1 MCCLCSK
8 QTDYLNLS
16 ASRLLSQF
24 LPVYHNRSTSIMTIP
39 DTVTAATTILNFLSL
54 LCYWVR
60 NLPFHLPSPANRHP
74 VYVQFYTVLQQV
86 NALSTRYP
94 ESTPHADT
102 VVQLRPRPGAPE
114 GQARAT
120 PGAPPRPPTPRPP
133 RAQALPP
140 SPPQV
145 PSRPA
150 PLPCPRLVNKRK
162 SFLPK
167 KNE

>member
-1 MCCLCSK
+1 MCCLCNK

-24 LPVYHNRSTSIMTIP
+24 LPVYHYSPTLTMTIP

-60 NLPFHLPSPANRHP
+60 NLPFHLPSPVNRHP

-102 VVQLRPRPGAPE
+102 VVQLRPRLLPSSSACE
-114 GQARAT
+114 
-120 PGAPPRPPTPRPP
+120 PPRSTQSPRTLAMSSS
-133 RAQALPP
+133 RQQKKVLPP
-140 SPPQV
+140 E
-145 PSRPA
+145 
-150 PLPCPRLVNKRK
+150 K
-162 SFLPK
+162 
-167 KNE
+167 E